1 MRHKN
6 NFRKFKRDAAHRQ
19 AMLNNLATSLLR
31 HERIKTTL
39 AKAKDL
45 RGVVEPLITVA
56 AQDNVHNRRQA
67 YNTVFDKAVVHKL
80 FTELGPRYE
89 KRPGGYTRVLKLGS
103 RAGDA
108 APMAIIELVDSPLV
122 AKSLEEVAEVAAA

>member
-1 MRHKN
+1 MRHKK
-6 NFRKFKRDAAHRQ
+6 NFRKFKRESSHRV
-19 AMLNNLATSLLR
+19 AMLNNLVTSLLR

-45 RGVVEPLITVA
+45 RGVIEPLITKA
-56 AQDNVHNRRQA
+56 GEDNIHNRRQA

-80 FTELGPRYE
+80 FTELGPRYQ
-89 KRPGGYTRVLKLGS
+89 KRAGGYTRVLKIGS

-108 APMAIIELVDSPLV
+108 APMAIIELVDSPMV
-122 AKSLEEVAEVAAA
+122 AKSLEEVAEATAA